1 MRGSHCCEFKN
12 IIAEKHLY
20 YPLEHEPQ
28 TTVALAS
35 AVWATH
41 RTVRWICPRRAKGRD
56 TPHMQGAKAKTRK
69 QTTPRDTRTNT
80 LYVEHG
86 PGVCVL
92 QVCNSR
98 NRMVRYISSH
108 LDAHLGGVPQAMEQ
122 AALREAR
129 LGTRPTER
137 LSKG

>member
-1 MRGSHCCEFKN
+1 MCGSQSCEFKTQTSN
-12 IIAEKHLY
+12 ETGKPTGSDVGYRTLIV
-20 YPLEHEPQ
+20 PLGG
-28 TTVALAS
+28 S
-35 AVWATH
+35 AHGERKAATH
-41 RTVRWICPRRAKGRD
+41 HTCKEPKPKHENRPNTDA
-56 TPHMQGAKAKTRK
+56 
-69 QTTPRDTRTNT
+69 RTNT